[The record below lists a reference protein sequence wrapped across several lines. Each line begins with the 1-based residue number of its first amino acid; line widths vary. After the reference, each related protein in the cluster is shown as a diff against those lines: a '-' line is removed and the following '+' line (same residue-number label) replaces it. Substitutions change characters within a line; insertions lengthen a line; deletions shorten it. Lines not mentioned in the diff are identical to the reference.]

1 LQVEAEKMDEALL
14 QAKQALWAGD
24 SDASELLNSAHTQ
37 KLAAAEEER
46 RRSAATPASE
56 GGLGYMGH
64 ELDQTMSGASYVGV
78 PLSASGGR

>member
-37 KLAAAEEER
+37 
-46 RRSAATPASE
+46 
-56 GGLGYMGH
+56 
-64 ELDQTMSGASYVGV
+64 VII
-78 PLSASGGR
+78 